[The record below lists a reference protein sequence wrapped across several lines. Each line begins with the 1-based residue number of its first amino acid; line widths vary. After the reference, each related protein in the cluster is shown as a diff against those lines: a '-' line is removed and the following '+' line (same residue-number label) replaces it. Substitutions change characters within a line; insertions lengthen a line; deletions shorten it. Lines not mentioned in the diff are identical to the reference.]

1 MRFLKSSPGQTLGVV
16 GLGVTGV
23 VAVSLSSFAQS
34 AQPLSTFFITDLN
47 QKAFASAEGTT
58 EKRTEKTSGLNAS
71 TGLQSGALLEP
82 INLGQVQQWSELALI
97 QDAQGDR
104 LGADAALA
112 EAWQVLAILKQQTEE
127 PDWIQVEAQLWN
139 RQGQLYWRRLEP
151 QAALNSWIAAEED
164 YRSVED
170 VVGTIGAQINQLHAL
185 QTLGQYRRAVKLADR
200 LEEALNLNSG
210 ALDTHTDLLARQQ
223 LGQVLAQTGQLDRAQ
238 RVLEQAIPLLGS
250 SEERSQLFL
259 LLGNTTRSL
268 ARQSDRLWKLES
280 ARTYY
285 QQAFQYYETAVHRA
299 QDPLTQLEIQVNQ
312 MSLWVD
318 QNTDQKTDQKTAIAE
333 ISNPFPPISS
343 LRNLS
348 QLRMALGEQPAS
360 LPLFQ
365 VRLHFI
371 YSLLRLERSF
381 SNPDLAA
388 YQGILQTLE
397 AVPLLTETLEQAE
410 RLNVSS
416 PLLQRMQSEIWGLL
430 AEVYAYQGQ
439 STETIAAL
447 KQALG
452 KAETTQGKDLV
463 ALWQWQMGKTL
474 EPSNRTE
481 AAYYYRT
488 AFDTVQSLRDNL
500 IEMSIDTGFSLQS
513 QLSSL
518 YRDYIRFLLSSPNP
532 SQGDLAQALEVM
544 EALQLVELNNFFQEP
559 CLSLQPLT
567 LTEALAQSHTQAAA
581 LYSIA
586 LPDALAVIFLAP
598 DGTLRHSLHPVSPQA
613 LTNAALL
620 MRSSLNPAF
629 SAEKH
634 LSISRQ
640 LYHWLVEPFEAE
652 LAAQGTET
660 LVFVLDG
667 VLRNV
672 PMATLYDGD
681 RYLVERFEVTLT
693 PGLKIVP
700 PNPKSLQKSQIL
712 IAGLTEGRSGF
723 QDLPGV
729 LREVNTLSQVFAQK
743 RLRFDSFLDE
753 RFTQERLHR
762 DLAQGK
768 TTILHL
774 ATHGQFSS
782 DPNQTFILTG
792 DDWLNP
798 HTLQNRILAKEF
810 TSLLN
815 FEPGTLAPLDLLVL
829 SACQTA
835 LGDEQ
840 ASLGLAGL
848 AARSGAS
855 STIGTLW
862 AIDDQVTA
870 DLMIDFYKGLIQGG
884 ETKAAALR
892 RSQLQLLHS
901 ETHAHPY
908 YWAPFILVG
917 NWN

>member
-170 VVGTIGAQINQLHAL
+170 MVGTIGAQINQLHAL

-343 LRNLS
+343 LS

>member
-23 VAVSLSSFAQS
+23 LAVSLSSFAQS

-71 TGLQSGALLEP
+71 RGLQSGALLEP

-104 LGADAALA
+104 LGADAAFA

-170 VVGTIGAQINQLHAL
+170 MVGTIGAQINQLHAL

-223 LGQVLAQTGQLDRAQ
+223 LGQVLAQTGQLDRAH

-280 ARTYY
+280 AQTYY
-285 QQAFQYYETAVHRA
+285 QQAFQYYETAIDRA
-299 QDPLTQLEIQVNQ
+299 QDPLTQLEIEVNQ

-318 QNTDQKTDQKTAIAE
+318 QNTDPKTDQKTAIAE

-343 LRNLS
+343 LS

>member
-23 VAVSLSSFAQS
+23 LAVSLSSFAQS

-58 EKRTEKTSGLNAS
+58 EKRTEKPSGLNAS
-71 TGLQSGALLEP
+71 RGLQSGALLEP

-170 VVGTIGAQINQLHAL
+170 MVGTIGAQINQLHAL

-343 LRNLS
+343 LS

>member
-71 TGLQSGALLEP
+71 RGLQSGALLEP

-318 QNTDQKTDQKTAIAE
+318 QNTDQKTAIAE

-343 LRNLS
+343 LS

>member
-58 EKRTEKTSGLNAS
+58 EKRTEKPSGLNAS
-71 TGLQSGALLEP
+71 RGLQSGALLEP

-170 VVGTIGAQINQLHAL
+170 MVGTIGAQINQLHAL

-343 LRNLS
+343 LS